1 MESNWGEK
9 VPVPCIAG
17 ASGGFQ
23 AISGELL
30 AISRRLAEVT
40 AAVTQNLERTGGR
53 YGKSPYPENICS
65 FLEASLRAE
74 RMRGFLLEADDP
86 TDPSWSILIQL
97 MLARIEGRVL
107 TAEELGIENDRG
119 HFWLRT
125 LTTRGLVERVHPCAG
140 HHQIG
145 YQVTQAA
152 VNVFSS
158 ACQNGNCDTEMVK
171 DGLAKVA

>member
-1 MESNWGEK
+1 MDGNRGVD
-9 VPVPCIAG
+9 VPVACIAG
-17 ASGGFQ
+17 ATGGFQ
-23 AISGELL
+23 SISGELL
-30 AISRRLAEVT
+30 EISQRLAEVT
-40 AAVTQNLERTGGR
+40 AAVTQNLERTEGR
-53 YGKSPYPENICS
+53 FGKSPYPENICS

-107 TAEELGIENDRG
+107 TAEELGIENERG

-145 YQVTQAA
+145 YKVSQAA

-158 ACQNGNCDTEMVK
+158 ACQNGNYDTDAVK